1 MNILVTGGAGYIGS
15 HVSLNLLNA
24 GYDVTILDDLSNGYE
39 QLIPQKADF
48 IKCNIS
54 DVETINSLLQ
64 NKKFIAI
71 MHFAGLI
78 KAEESVKF
86 PEKYFTN
93 NSKNSEQ
100 LFNICFQNNLS
111 NIIFSSSAAIYGNAL
126 HTDLIPETAELRPL
140 NPYGESKVKT
150 EKFLLKQNSKDINFI
165 ILRYFNVAGAD
176 PLMRSGLISKEPTH
190 LIKIA
195 SEAAIGKR
203 DKVIIFGKDY
213 DTHDGTAVRD
223 YIHVSDLAEIHVK
236 SLEYLLKNK
245 QSKIFNCGYGKGY
258 SVKEVIDEINKICNN
273 KINIE
278 YGPRRLGDAI
288 SLISDITK
296 LKQHIDWMPK
306 YNNLNF
312 ILNTAIKW
320 ELKLKNEK
328 IF

>member
-15 HVSLNLLNA
+15 HVSLNLLDA
-24 GYDVTILDDLSNGYE
+24 GYNVTILDDLSNGHE
-39 QLIPQKADF
+39 QLIPKNADF
-48 IKCNIS
+48 IKCNIN
-54 DVETINSLLQ
+54 DVEIINSLLQ
-64 NKKFIAI
+64 NNKFIAI
-71 MHFAGLI
+71 MHFAGFV
-78 KAEESVKF
+78 KVEESVKF

-100 LFNICFQNNLS
+100 LFNICFKNNLS

-126 HTDLIPETAELRPL
+126 HSNIISETAELKPL

-150 EKFLLKQNSKDINFI
+150 EKFLLKQKSKDINFI

-176 PLMRSGLISKEPTH
+176 PLMRTGLISKEPTH

-195 SEAAIGKR
+195 SEAAVGKR
-203 DKVIIFGKDY
+203 DKVIIYGNDY
-213 DTHDGTAVRD
+213 DTYDGTAVRD

-236 SLEYLLKNK
+236 SLEYLLKKK

-258 SVKEVIDEINKICNN
+258 SVKEVLDEINKICNN
-273 KINIE
+273 KIHFE
-278 YGPRRLGDAI
+278 YGPKRPGDVI

-296 LKQHIDWMPK
+296 LKQNIDWAPK

-328 IF
+328 VF

>member
-15 HVSLNLLNA
+15 HVSLNLLDA
-24 GYDVTILDDLSNGYE
+24 GYNVTILDDLSNGHE
-39 QLIPQKADF
+39 QLIPKKADF
-48 IKCNIS
+48 IKCNIT
-54 DVETINSLLQ
+54 DVETITSLLQ
-64 NKKFIAI
+64 NRKFIAV
-71 MHFAGLI
+71 MHFAGFV
-78 KAEESVKF
+78 KVEESVQF
-86 PEKYFTN
+86 PEKYITN
-93 NSKNSEQ
+93 NTKNSEQ
-100 LFNICFQNNLS
+100 LFNICFKNNLS
-111 NIIFSSSAAIYGNAL
+111 NIIFSSTAAVYDNAL
-126 HTDLIPETAELRPL
+126 HTDLIPETAKLKPS

-176 PLMRSGLISKEPTH
+176 PLMRSGLISKESTH

-195 SEAAIGKR
+195 SEAAVGKR
-203 DKVIIFGKDY
+203 AKVIIFGKDY
-213 DTHDGTAVRD
+213 DTCDGTAVRD

-236 SLEYLLKNK
+236 SLEYLLEKK
-245 QSKIFNCGYGKGY
+245 QSKIFNCGYGRGY
-258 SVKEVIDEINKICNN
+258 SVKKVLDEINKICDN

-278 YGPRRLGDAI
+278 YGPKRPGDAI

-296 LKQHIDWMPK
+296 LKQHIDWTPK